1 MQAMRRIRD
10 ALIAKPERVLWLIAA
25 YYLVAIL
32 VRVLRADGLQSDE
45 AEQLF
50 QSQFLLWGYGRQP
63 PFYNWLQYGV
73 IHLIGPSIFALSLV
87 KNGLLFLTCL
97 FYGLAARHL
106 SERKELSA
114 AAMLGVL
121 ALPTVTILAQ
131 RDLSHAVATLFA
143 VSFFLYAF
151 FGALTRPSLWRY
163 VLTGV
168 AIGIGAISKYNF
180 VVLPIAALLA
190 ILPEAELRRRLFDR
204 RLIATIV
211 VAGLIC
217 LPHALWVL
225 GNFQTAT
232 AGTVNAMRDDATG
245 NVLLDR
251 LSGIL
256 DLGSAAVTGSLVLV
270 AFLLI
275 AFGRNLID
283 GWNIET
289 VWTRVTGRMFLIC
302 LAAIGLIAVGMGAT
316 TISQK
321 WLSPFLLIL
330 PLYLC
335 LKIEAAGGFARR
347 VDGVARLAPLSSA
360 LAFGFLLYLMAG
372 NLLSP
377 VINRYSKDSLPS
389 VTFVRQV
396 LAESGQ
402 QNEPDFIVAG
412 SAALGGAARI
422 AAPEAAVRLSSFAQ
436 ANSIP
441 EGTGLVVWPT
451 DDGMALPAPLA
462 AYLQDQGVDTRDVS
476 PKAMDVPYAY
486 SRGRKTEAFSYA
498 WVSRPQAAQD

>member
-1 MQAMRRIRD
+1 MRRIRD
-10 ALIAKPERVLWLIAA
+10 ALIARPERVLWLIAA

-32 VRVLRADGLQSDE
+32 VRVLRTDGLQSDE

-87 KNGLLFLTCL
+87 KNGLLFLACL
-97 FYGLAARHL
+97 FYGLAARQL

-151 FGALTRPSLWRY
+151 FGALTRPTLWRY
-163 VLTGV
+163 ALTGV

-180 VVLPIAALLA
+180 VVLPVAALLA

-204 RLIATIV
+204 RLFVTIV
-211 VAGLIC
+211 IAGLIC

-232 AGTVNAMRDDATG
+232 AGTVSALRDEATG
-245 NVLLDR
+245 NVVLDR
-251 LSGIL
+251 LSGVL
-256 DLGSAAVTGSLVLV
+256 ELGSAAVTGSLVLI
-270 AFLLI
+270 AFLFI
-275 AFGRNLID
+275 AFGRSLID

-289 VWTRVTGRMFLIC
+289 VWTRVTGRMFVIC

-321 WLSPFLLIL
+321 WLSPFLLLL

-347 VDGVARLAPLSSA
+347 VDGVARMAPLSLA
-360 LAFGFLLYLMAG
+360 LAFGFLLYLTAG
-372 NLLSP
+372 NVLAP

-389 VTFVRQV
+389 VTFIRQV
-396 LAESGQ
+396 LAEPRQPEG
-402 QNEPDFIVAG
+402 PDFIVAG

-422 AAPEAAVRLSSFAQ
+422 AAPEAEVRLSSFVQ
-436 ANSIP
+436 ANSIT
-441 EGTGLVVWPT
+441 GKTGLVIWPT
-451 DDGMALPAPLA
+451 SDAVTLPAALA
-462 AYLQDQGVDTRDVS
+462 AYLQDQGVDTRDIS
-476 PKAMDVPYAY
+476 PKVMDVPYAY
-486 SRGRKTEAFSYA
+486 SRGQKTEAFSYA
-498 WVSRPQAAQD
+498 WVSRPPAQD